1 MDIAGL
7 LLALCLGLGLAAAT
21 GLRAF
26 LPLLMV
32 AVMARF
38 DILGMDFGERFAWL
52 ESNTALIALSFA
64 VVTEFVLDKVPA
76 LDTAADTV
84 MTLVRPVLGG
94 VVVWASFSGSD
105 PALAPILALIAA
117 PVALASH
124 GGKAVVRPGVTATTA
139 GIGNPAVSLMEDV
152 WAFLLVV
159 LAFLAP
165 VLIPIILA
173 VTAWLGWRLFR
184 WMRRRRVGA
193 SPPPAQA

>member
-1 MDIAGL
+1 MDATGL

-38 DILGMDFGERFAWL
+38 DIGGLDFGERFAWL
-52 ESNTALIALSFA
+52 ETNTALIALGFA
-64 VVTEFVLDKVPA
+64 VVAEFVLDKVPA
-76 LDTAADTV
+76 VDSATDAV

-105 PALAPILALIAA
+105 PALAPILAMIAA

-124 GGKAVVRPGVTATTA
+124 GGKAVVRPGVTASTA
-139 GIGNPAVSLMEDV
+139 GVGNPAVSLMEDV

-165 VLIPIILA
+165 VLIPILLA
-173 VTAWLGWRLFR
+173 LTVWLGWRLFR
-184 WMRRRRVGA
+184 WLRRGA
-193 SPPPAQA
+193 SGLRTKPAA

>member
-1 MDIAGL
+1 MDAISL
-7 LLALCLGLGLAAAT
+7 ILALCLGLGLAAAT

-26 LPLLMV
+26 LPLFMV

-38 DILGMDFGERFAWL
+38 DVLGMDFGERFAWL
-52 ESNTALIALSFA
+52 ESDTALIALGFA
-64 VVTEFVLDKVPA
+64 VVAEFAMDKVPV
-76 LDTAADTV
+76 LDTAVDTV

-105 PALAPILALIAA
+105 PALAPILAMMAA

-139 GIGNPAVSLMEDV
+139 GVGNPAVSLMEDGS
-152 WAFLLVV
+152 AALLVA

-165 VLIPIILA
+165 MLIPLLLA
-173 VTAWLGWRLFR
+173 LLAWVGWRVFR
-184 WMRRRRVGA
+184 WMRWRATART
-193 SPPPAQA
+193 SEPA